1 MSERPGPAT
10 RTRRVCAA
18 LRALRKSN
26 RLTLHQVAIALGVS
40 VTKVQRMETGRR
52 GLQADDVT
60 ALLTL
65 YQVPAEER
73 AELLALVRPPASPG
87 WWQSPGSRLPADLRQ
102 LIGLEDEAAVVR
114 DFELAMVPALLQTAE
129 YARSALG
136 GMDHRLHEPDLGRQV
151 AATMTRQ
158 MVLARPVPPS
168 LHCVVE
174 ESALH
179 RPIGGPG
186 VLARQLQALCLLA
199 ERPNVTLR
207 VLPLSRGAHP
217 GLRGSMTILEF
228 ADAPPLVRVP
238 LAGTHTFLQH
248 APEVERAREA
258 WQVLEHL
265 ALPPAESAHL
275 LGGYAGELACAS

>member
-1 MSERPGPAT
+1 MPERPGPAT
-10 RTRRVCAA
+10 RARRVCAV
-18 LRALRKSN
+18 LRTLRKAN

-52 GLQADDVT
+52 GLHVDDVN

-65 YQVPAEER
+65 YQVPAQQR
-73 AELLALVRPPASPG
+73 AELLAQVGAAANPG
-87 WWQSPGSRLPADLRQ
+87 WWQAPGSRLPADLRQ

-114 DFELAMVPALLQTAE
+114 DYELAMVPSLLQTAE

-158 MVLARPVPPS
+158 MVLARPTPPN

-174 ESALH
+174 ESALQ
-179 RPIGGPG
+179 RPIGGQG
-186 VLARQLQALCLLA
+186 VLARQLQALCVLA
-199 ERPNVTLR
+199 DRPNVTLR
-207 VLPLSRGAHP
+207 VLPGSRGAHP

-228 ADAPPLVRVP
+228 ADAPTLVCVP
-238 LAGTHTFLQH
+238 TAGTHTFLQT
-248 APEVERAREA
+248 AAEVDRAREA
-258 WQVLEHL
+258 WAVLEHL

-275 LGGYAGELACAS
+275 LGGYAGELARAS